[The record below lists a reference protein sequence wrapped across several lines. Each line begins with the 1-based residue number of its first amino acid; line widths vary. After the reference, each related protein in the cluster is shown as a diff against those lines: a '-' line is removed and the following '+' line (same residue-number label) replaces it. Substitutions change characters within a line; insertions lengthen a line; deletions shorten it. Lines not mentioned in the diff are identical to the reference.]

1 MSANPPKES
10 AEEGGAEIDLSQKG
24 DIRHILT
31 HNQPR
36 RQQMNGFDPEYA
48 DIVDYIVKI
57 THRIWEE
64 KEIGL
69 IYDTYIHNISIW
81 TTEGRIYGRDEVLT
95 GTIRTLA
102 AYPDVRLYAD
112 EVIWSGDDQE
122 GFHTSHRIVWVG
134 HNNGYSIYGPPT
146 GRRILRIGIANCFVK
161 ENRIVEEWI
170 ARDEMAAVLQLGL
183 NPFEAAVR
191 LAPPASEQRQVFG
204 ELERVQGQSM
214 PTSMPPRNEP
224 GFDLEDFVRRVYHEI
239 WDWRLLNKID
249 AYFTPDFVC
258 HTVPARKLTGRGSY
272 KAHLLSLMAAFPD
285 AHLMIEQLYW
295 MGDEQHGYKVMVR
308 WNLQGTHRGPSQ
320 YGVPTGKRI
329 YLMGISHLY
338 IKDGKILEE
347 WMIYDEFALLKQL
360 VSPTA
365 IAESDPHK

>member
-1 MSANPPKES
+1 MSIKPVKDLR
-10 AEEGGAEIDLSQKG
+10 EENGEIDLHAKG
-24 DIRHILT
+24 DISRMLT
-31 HNQPR
+31 HDQPR
-36 RQQMNGFDPEYA
+36 RQQLAGFDPEYT

-69 IYDTYIHNISIW
+69 IYDTYLHNISIW
-81 TTEGRIYGRDEVLT
+81 TTEGRSYGRDEVIS

-134 HNNGYSIYGPPT
+134 HNTGYSVYGLPT
-146 GRRILRIGIANCFVK
+146 GRRILRIGIANCLVK
-161 ENRIVEEWI
+161 ENRIIEEWI

-183 NPFEAAVR
+183 DPYEAAVR
-191 LAPPASEQRQVFG
+191 LAPQITPRHLSSG
-204 ELERVQGQSM
+204 ELERVQGQSV
-214 PTSMPPRNEP
+214 PARMPPRSEAS
-224 GFDLEDFVRRVYHEI
+224 FDIEDFVRRAYHEI

-249 AYFTPDFVC
+249 AYYTPDFIC
-258 HTVPARKLTGRGSY
+258 HTIPARKLTGRGPY

-285 AHLMIEQLYW
+285 AHLTLEHLYW
-295 MGDEQHGYKVMVR
+295 MGDEQQGFKVMVR
-308 WNLQGTHRGPSQ
+308 WNLQGTHRGPGP
-320 YGVPTGKRI
+320 YGAPTGKRI
-329 YLMGISHLY
+329 YLMGISHLH
-338 IKDGKILEE
+338 IKNGKILEE

-360 VSPTA
+360 VVPQNV
-365 IAESDPHK
+365 D

>member
-1 MSANPPKES
+1 MSTKLSNES
-10 AEEGGAEIDLSQKG
+10 SEEDGIEINLHAKG
-24 DIRHILT
+24 DISRMLAHD
-31 HNQPR
+31 QPR
-36 RQQMNGFDPEYA
+36 RQKMAVFDPEYA
-48 DIVDYIVKI
+48 DILDYIVKI

-81 TTEGRIYGRDEVLT
+81 TTEGCTYGRDEVIA

-112 EVIWSGDDQE
+112 EVIWSGNDQE

-134 HNNGYSIYGPPT
+134 HNSGYSIYGPPA
-146 GRRILRIGIANCFVK
+146 GRRILRIGIANCLVK
-161 ENRIVEEWI
+161 ENRIIEEWI

-183 NPFEAAVR
+183 DPFEAATR
-191 LAPPASEQRQVFG
+191 LAARTERQTSFG

-214 PTSMPPRNEP
+214 PAQMPPRSEP
-224 GFDLEDFVRRVYHEI
+224 GFDLEDFIRRAYHEI

-249 AYFTPDFVC
+249 TYYTPDFVC
-258 HTVPARKLTGRGSY
+258 HTVPARKLTGRGPY

-285 AHLMIEQLYW
+285 AHLTIDHVYW
-295 MGDEQHGYKVMVR
+295 MGSEQKGFKAMVR
-308 WNLQGTHRGPSQ
+308 WNLQGTHRGPSH
-320 YGVPTGKRI
+320 YGAPTGKRI
-329 YLMGISHLY
+329 YLMGISHLC
-338 IKDGKILEE
+338 IKDGKIFEE

-360 VSPTA
+360 VSPSEN
-365 IAESDPHK
+365 IDKS